1 MCDANDLSNSKVLYP
16 IDIKVMNLM
25 CSINFMCSIV
35 KKICQKVIKGN
46 GYFLPKFYV
55 NEVLLKGSRFL
66 NIKAEAEANVIKYL
80 Q

>member
-16 IDIKVMNLM
+16 IDIKV
-25 CSINFMCSIV
+25 INFMCSIV

>member
-1 MCDANDLSNSKVLYP
+1 MCDANDLSHSKVLYA
-16 IDIKVMNLM
+16 IDIKV
-25 CSINFMCSIV
+25 INFMCSIV

-46 GYFLPKFYV
+46 GYLLPKFYV